1 MEEHLVDIQTVSK
14 TCAAIREQA
23 ERAII
28 GKGEVLSKALMAI
41 LANGHILIEDVP
53 GLAKTLLARSIAM
66 ILNMSF
72 SRIQFTP
79 DLVPADITGANIFDQ
94 QNARFT
100 FSPGPLF
107 ANLVLADEI
116 NRASPKTQSAMLE
129 AMQERQITID
139 GKAHILDSPFLVCA
153 TQNPIELE
161 GTYPLPEAQ
170 LDRFLVR
177 IQIGYPSENDE
188 FEILARRQQRK
199 HDEVELKPLIDRE
212 DLLQMQAAVEEVH
225 VSEEVGRYIVRIV
238 RETRNGQQV
247 QIGSSP
253 RGTLALFKLSRSS
266 AALEGR
272 DFVTPEDVKRVSP
285 MALAHRIILKPE
297 AWVRKIREE
306 TFRSGRISSINA
318 RTAFRPI
325 RCCNSAYVSTRT

>member
-1 MEEHLVDIQTVSK
+1 MDIKTVSK
-14 TCAAIREQA
+14 NCSAVREEA
-23 ERAII
+23 ERVII
-28 GKGEVLSKALMAI
+28 GKGEVITKVLTAI
-41 LANGHILIEDVP
+41 LADGHILIEDVP
-53 GLAKTLLARSIAM
+53 GLAKTLLARSVAM
-66 ILNMSF
+66 ILNMKF

-94 QNARFT
+94 QEAHFS

-139 GKAHILDSPFLVCA
+139 GNAHILEPPFLVFA

-170 LDRFLVR
+170 LDRFLAR

-188 FEILARRQQRK
+188 FEILVRRQQRK
-199 HDEVELKPLIDRE
+199 KDEVGLAALIGRE
-212 DLLQMQAAVEEVH
+212 DLLEMQAAVEEVH
-225 VSEEVGRYIVRIV
+225 VSEDVGRYMVRIV
-238 RETRNGQQV
+238 RETRKSPQV

-253 RGTLALFKLSRSS
+253 RGTLALFKLARAF

-272 DFVTPEDVKRVSP
+272 DFVTPEDVKAVAS
-285 MALAHRIILKPE
+285 MALSHRIILKPE

-306 TFRSGRISSINA
+306 TVVAEVLDRVPTPKA
-318 RTAFRPI
+318 MADK
-325 RCCNSAYVSTRT
+325 